1 VSVLGLGL
9 VGCSARAGSR
19 CCTGSGSA
27 RSASSAPGGWAGAR
41 ALGAAWR
48 SPAARRLQ
56 GLLAARPS
64 RGCVAQRK
72 KRGGRREERERK
84 AAARGEQGSDDGRL
98 AGEEGARALGLGV
111 GALWDVG
118 P

>member
-9 VGCSARAGSR
+9 VGCSARAGLQ
-19 CCTGSGSA
+19 CCTVSG
-27 RSASSAPGGWAGAR
+27 SASSAPGGWAGAR

-64 RGCVAQRK
+64 GGCVAQRE
-72 KRGGRREERERK
+72 KRGGEERRERK
-84 AAARGEQGSDDGRL
+84 AAARGKQGSDGGRL
-98 AGEEGARALGLGV
+98 AGEEGARALGLGA
-111 GALWDVG
+111 GALRDVG